1 MITKGLGFIESG
13 VNPNDTTYAAP
24 KIELPKRYELRE
36 QLRVYDQGSKGSCVS
51 CTVAEMYNFYCK
63 SKGREPSIGFEYL
76 YDQRSDKTIDGMM
89 PREAFEILKGE
100 HRVEVFARI
109 GSLDALKKSVL
120 TNGAALIAMNVFSYN
135 DDFWNGDEFMGGH
148 AVAVVGY
155 DETGLIIKTP
165 GEHRLVGVVTL
176 LFHTVSSTKFVR
188 LGHFC
193 LKPVSSLIIEH
204 FLWSPELL

>member
-1 MITKGLGFIESG
+1 MTKG
-13 VNPNDTTYAAP
+13 A
-24 KIELPKRYELRE
+24 RE
-36 QLRVYDQGSKGSCVS
+36 VVCPVQLRK
-51 CTVAEMYNFYCK
+51 CTTSIANRK
-63 SKGREPSIGFEYL
+63 DREPSIGFEYL

-155 DETGLIIKTP
+155 DETGLIIKNSWGTSFGRGGYTTLP
-165 GEHRLVGVVTL
+165 YSQFNKVREAWTL
-176 LFHTVSSTKFVR
+176 LS
-188 LGHFC
+188 
-193 LKPVSSLIIEH
+193 
-204 FLWSPELL
+204 

>member
-109 GSLDALKKSVL
+109 GSLYALKR
-120 TNGAALIAMNVFSYN
+120 VF
-135 DDFWNGDEFMGGH
+135 
-148 AVAVVGY
+148 
-155 DETGLIIKTP
+155 
-165 GEHRLVGVVTL
+165 L
-176 LFHTVSSTKFVR
+176 LMEQH
-188 LGHFC
+188 L
-193 LKPVSSLIIEH
+193 
-204 FLWSPELL
+204 

>member
-13 VNPNDTTYAAP
+13 VNPNDATYAAP

-148 AVAVVGY
+148 AVAV
-155 DETGLIIKTP
+155 T
-165 GEHRLVGVVTL
+165 VVPLPENPVPVTD
-176 LFHTVSSTKFVR
+176 TV
-188 LGHFC
+188 
-193 LKPVSSLIIEH
+193 
-204 FLWSPELL
+204 

>member
-76 YDQRSDKTIDGMM
+76 YDERSDKTIDGMM

-100 HRVEVFARI
+100 HRIEVFARI

-155 DETGLIIKTP
+155 DETERCRSH
-165 GEHRLVGVVTL
+165 GEVIVPSYYSRSLTCAN
-176 LFHTVSSTKFVR
+176 STC
-188 LGHFC
+188 H
-193 LKPVSSLIIEH
+193 PATSD
-204 FLWSPELL
+204 

>member
-36 QLRVYDQGSKGSCVS
+36 QLRVYDQGNKGSCVS

-76 YDQRSDKTIDGMM
+76 YDERSDKTIDGMM

-100 HRVEVFARI
+100 HRIEVFARI

-155 DETGLIIKTP
+155 DETGLIIKNSWGTSF
-165 GEHRLVGVVTL
+165 GRG
-176 LFHTVSSTKFVR
+176 KN
-188 LGHFC
+188 G
-193 LKPVSSLIIEH
+193 
-204 FLWSPELL
+204 

>member
-13 VNPNDTTYAAP
+13 INPNDATYAAP

-76 YDQRSDKTIDGMM
+76 YDERSDKTIDGMM

-155 DETGLIIKTP
+155 DETGLIIKNSWGTSFGRGGYTTLP
-165 GEHRLVGVVTL
+165 YSQFNKVREAWTL
-176 LFHTVSSTKFVR
+176 LS
-188 LGHFC
+188 
-193 LKPVSSLIIEH
+193 
-204 FLWSPELL
+204 